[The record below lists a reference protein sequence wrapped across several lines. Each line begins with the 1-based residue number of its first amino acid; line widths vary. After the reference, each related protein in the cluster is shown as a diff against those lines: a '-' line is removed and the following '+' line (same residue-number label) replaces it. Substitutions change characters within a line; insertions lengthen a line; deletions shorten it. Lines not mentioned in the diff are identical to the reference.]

1 MATTIATDQIGVSGV
16 AVGTYGPVSLLGGYY
31 SLAVSTLTGTTP
43 SAQLQKLMADG
54 STANVGS
61 AITTAGAYNIV
72 QLSPGLFQL
81 VITGTGVSAEVAVSK
96 IKGGV

>member
-1 MATTIATDQIGVSGV
+1 MATTIASDQIGVSGF
-16 AVGTYGPVSLLGGYY
+16 AAGIYGPVSLLGGYY
-31 SLAVSTLTGTTP
+31 SLGVSALTGTTP
-43 SAQLQKLMADG
+43 SVQLQKLMADG

-61 AITTAGAYNIV
+61 AITAAGYSTV
-72 QLSPGLFQL
+72 QLSPGLYQL

>member
-16 AVGTYGPVSLLGGYY
+16 AAGTFGPVSLLGGYY
-31 SLAVSTLTGTTP
+31 SVAVSTLTGTTP

-61 AITTAGAYNIV
+61 AITAAGYTTL
-72 QLSPGLFQL
+72 QLSPGLYQL
-81 VITGTGVSAEVAVSK
+81 LISGTGVSAEVAVSK